1 MKLQTCLLSIFFLLA
16 IIATINAQTE
26 KSTVSPTLNAPI
38 NSSAE
43 KKKLA
48 APAFNLTSLD
58 GKIFELASL
67 RGKVVVF
74 NFWFAGCVPC
84 VAEMPK
90 LNELVEK
97 FKDDDVVFIAP
108 TWDSKTVL
116 QTFLK
121 NHTFKYNIVPSAM
134 SLIVKT
140 YSSGTGDVV
149 MPTSI
154 VIDKEGNIH
163 TRIAGS
169 LIKTDGNTEKF
180 DNLANTIMQLT
191 KKSTSQTIIKA
202 SANQF

>member
-1 MKLQTCLLSIFFLLA
+1 MKLQTRLLSIFFLLT
-16 IIATINAQTE
+16 IIANINAQTE
-26 KSTVSPTLNAPI
+26 KSIVSPTLNAPI

-43 KKKLA
+43 KKNVA

-67 RGKVVVF
+67 RGKVVVL
-74 NFWFAGCVPC
+74 NFWFTGCVPC

-134 SLIVKT
+134 RLIVNT
-140 YSSGTGDVV
+140 YSNGTGEVA

-154 VIDKEGNIH
+154 IIDKEGNIH
-163 TRIAGS
+163 TRINGG
-169 LIKTDGNTEKF
+169 LIKTDGNTKEF
-180 DNLANTIMQLT
+180 DNLANTIMRLA
-191 KKSTSQTIIKA
+191 KKSTSK
-202 SANQF
+202 

>member
-1 MKLQTCLLSIFFLLA
+1 MLSIFCLLT
-16 IIATINAQTE
+16 IIVTSNAQTE
-26 KSTVSPTLNAPI
+26 KSAVPPTLSAPI

-43 KKKLA
+43 KKSVV

-67 RGKVVVF
+67 RGKVVVL
-74 NFWFAGCVPC
+74 NFWFTGCVPC

-97 FKDDDVVFIAP
+97 FKDSDVVFIAP

-140 YSSGTGDVV
+140 YSSGTGDVA
-149 MPTSI
+149 MPTNI
-154 VIDKEGNIH
+154 IIDKEGNIH
-163 TRIAGS
+163 TRIEGS
-169 LIKTDGNTEKF
+169 LIKTDGNTKEF
-180 DNLANTIMQLT
+180 DNLADTIMQLA
-191 KKSTSQTIIKA
+191 KKSTSQTIFKTGV
-202 SANQF
+202 NQ

>member
-1 MKLQTCLLSIFFLLA
+1 MSSIFCLLT
-16 IIATINAQTE
+16 IIVTSNAQTE
-26 KSTVSPTLNAPI
+26 KSAVPPTLSAPI

-43 KKKLA
+43 KKSVA

-67 RGKVVVF
+67 RGKVVVL
-74 NFWFAGCVPC
+74 NFWFTGCVPC

-97 FKDDDVVFIAP
+97 FKDSDVVFIAP

-140 YSSGTGDVV
+140 YSSGTGDVA
-149 MPTSI
+149 MPTNI
-154 VIDKEGNIH
+154 IIDKEGNIH
-163 TRIAGS
+163 TRIEGS
-169 LIKTDGNTEKF
+169 LIKTDGNTKEF
-180 DNLANTIMQLT
+180 DNLADTIMQLA
-191 KKSTSQTIIKA
+191 KKSTSQTIIKTGV
-202 SANQF
+202 NQ